1 MHPRSLA
8 RPALAALVALA
19 LLAAACGGLGPD
31 ELPEEIG
38 SDERGELRE
47 TIAAFIDGVNRYN
60 PEVASEVMLIP
71 ALFSATSAH
80 AQNPP
85 ATYYGVASS
94 GDSISAVIGGT
105 TCDTVTA
112 DANGEWVIEIPESG
126 CDGAAVSGAAVSFTL
141 NGATAD
147 QSETWE
153 AGGTPADRVNGISLT
168 ATGGG
173 TPAPPDTGNAGFAVG
188 GGAAAPWLALSLG
201 LFALATVAGVRMATT
216 KVR

>member
-1 MHPRSLA
+1 MTIAKGPA
-8 RPALAALVALA
+8 RLGFVVALVALM
-19 LLAAACGGLGPD
+19 LG
-31 ELPEEIG
+31 
-38 SDERGELRE
+38 
-47 TIAAFIDGVNRYN
+47 
-60 PEVASEVMLIP
+60 P
-71 ALFSATSAH
+71 ALFSATSVH

-94 GDSISAVIGGT
+94 GNSISAVIGGT

-112 DANGEWVIEIPESG
+112 DANGEWVIVIPESG
-126 CDGAAVSGAAVSFTL
+126 CDGAAVAGAAVSFTL

-153 AGGTPADRVNGISLT
+153 AGGTPADLVNGISLT

-173 TPAPPDTGNAGFAVG
+173 VTPPDTGNAGFAVG